1 MTVGGDPL
9 LWSGLVLL
17 ALSIF
22 MLPWTPLLLHL
33 GTLLNWL
40 GKPGL
45 APVSTVDLRTIWVT
59 GLGRLSLLLGV
70 VSSALGGGYY
80 GLIAAM
86 LIALM
91 CLVFRRARVRRQRR
105 YQALLVAQLPNH
117 LELIAMLL
125 AAGLPLLT
133 CLQRASGQNQRTA
146 LTVQMQRIVNQVKA
160 GDSLNGAMADF
171 VSRFPVREL
180 RLFSSAVQHAQQSGA
195 GLAEILFAQAAQ
207 RRQELFLRAEQ
218 QAMEIPVKLM
228 LPLMLFIFPSTLL
241 VLIVVLAGKLIW
253 QL

>member
-1 MTVGGDPL
+1 MTVAGDPL
-9 LWSGLVLL
+9 LWSGVVLL
-17 ALSIF
+17 ALSIV
-22 MLPWTPLLLHL
+22 MLPWAPLLRHL
-33 GTLLNWL
+33 SKLLVWL
-40 GKPGL
+40 GQLGS
-45 APVSTVDLRTIWVT
+45 APVSTVDLRTLCVT

-70 VSSALGGGYY
+70 ASSALGAGYY
-80 GLIAAM
+80 GLLTAI
-86 LIALM
+86 LIALI
-91 CLVFRRARVRRQRR
+91 CLLLKRDRVRRQRR

-160 GDSLNGAMADF
+160 GDSLNAAMVDF
-171 VSRFPVREL
+171 ASRFPVREL

-241 VLIVVLAGKLIW
+241 VLIVVLAGKLLW

>member
-1 MTVGGDPL
+1 MTVAGDPL
-9 LWSGLVLL
+9 LWSGVVLL
-17 ALSIF
+17 ALSIV
-22 MLPWTPLLLHL
+22 MLPWAPLLA
-33 GTLLNWL
+33 LLAKLLVWL
-40 GKPGL
+40 GQLGS
-45 APVSTVDLRTIWVT
+45 APVSTVDLRTLWVT

-70 VSSALGGGYY
+70 ASSALGAGFY
-80 GLIAAM
+80 GLLTAI
-86 LIALM
+86 LIAFI
-91 CLVFRRARVRRQRR
+91 CLLFKRDRVRRERR

-146 LTVQMQRIVNQVKA
+146 LTEQMQRIVNQVKA

-171 VSRFPVREL
+171 ASRFPVREL

-241 VLIVVLAGKLIW
+241 VLIVVLAGKLLW